1 MMLEICDERDE
12 YRDSAHL
19 DGRRVG
25 HAAWVLV
32 RKTVVLPHIRVEG
45 AYHDAGIGSL
55 LARRAFDDARAE
67 GHSVLPWCPFMRRW
81 AQLHPGYRD
90 VARRPRLGEVSS
102 IRAAVTA
109 TTLLEELTG
118 ARARRPNSHADR

>member
-1 MMLEICDERDE
+1 V
-12 YRDSAHL
+12 

-25 HAAWVLV
+25 HAAWALV
-32 RKTVVLPHIRVEG
+32 RETVVLPHIRVQ
-45 AYHDAGIGSL
+45 ARWRDAGIGSL

-90 VARRPRLGEVSS
+90 VVRPPRPAEVPS
-102 IRAAVTA
+102 IRAAVAAAET
-109 TTLLEELTG
+109 LEELTAAAAC
-118 ARARRPNSHADR
+118 ARGDPPYA